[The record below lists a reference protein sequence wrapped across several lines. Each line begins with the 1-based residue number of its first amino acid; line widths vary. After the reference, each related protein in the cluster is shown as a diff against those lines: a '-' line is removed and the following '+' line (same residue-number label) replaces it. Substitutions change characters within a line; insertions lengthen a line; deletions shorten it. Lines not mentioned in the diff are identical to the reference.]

1 MVRMAPTHQHPIPN
15 PLGEHASARGTAIVS
30 PRKELAVSPAD
41 LSTGPLSLVERFQT
55 LLAVAGSITSCRDPE
70 ELFRRLA
77 RQLQRVV
84 RFDRLAL
91 VLLRPER
98 SVTSARVLE
107 TSGTG
112 FTTLP
117 ECPVDGTHSGWVIET
132 QQPLV
137 VPDTAVETR
146 WPRAMAELQGH
157 GIVSFCGLPLTS
169 AHRRIGT
176 LGFGSREPATYTA
189 ADVAFLGEVAKLV
202 AVAVDNALT
211 FDEAQA
217 TERKLSTERD
227 HLRLLLEVT
236 NAMVSNLDLPG
247 LVDAISSSLERA
259 IPHEFAALALHDK
272 DSGELV
278 VHPAAAKS
286 GDGRRHV
293 GKRFTGSAAGEAFTA
308 RRTLIFG
315 EDDLTGRFADTAAA
329 MREAGIRSVCAV
341 PLVVGDRGL
350 GTLTVGT
357 LQPDAFTPA
366 WVAMIEAGPRQAAVA
381 VANTPAFPGVPP
393 PTETLAPPPP
403 LLASEIRTDHPFAEI
418 VGESRPLRDALRQVE
433 TVAPTDATV
442 LVLGE
447 TGTGKELIARAIH
460 DRSGRRGRTF

>member
-1 MVRMAPTHQHPIPN
+1 MKAGRCSRSEMETAGAAPD
-15 PLGEHASARGTAIVS
+15 GSSG
-30 PRKELAVSPAD
+30 PR
-41 LSTGPLSLVERFQT
+41 SLVERFQA
-55 LLAVAGSITSCRDPE
+55 LLAVAESIPSCRDPE
-70 ELFRRLA
+70 ELFRGLA
-77 RQLQRVV
+77 RHLQRVV
-84 RFDRLAL
+84 RFDGLGL
-91 VLLRPER
+91 VLLEPER
-98 SVTSARVLE
+98 DVTSARVLE
-107 TSGTG
+107 TTGTG

-157 GIVSFCGLPLTS
+157 GIVSFCSLPLTS

-176 LGFGSREPATYTA
+176 LGFGSRAPATYTA
-189 ADVAFLGEVAKLV
+189 ADLAFLGEVAKLV
-202 AVAVDNALT
+202 AVAVDNAVN

-217 TERKLSTERD
+217 MERKLSTERD

-278 VHPAAAKS
+278 VHAAAAKS

-315 EDDLTGRFADTAAA
+315 EDDLTGRFTDTAAA
-329 MREAGIRSVCAV
+329 MREAGIRSLFAV
-341 PLVVGDRGL
+341 PLVVGGRGL
-350 GTLTVGT
+350 GS
-357 LQPDAFTPA
+357 
-366 WVAMIEAGPRQAAVA
+366 
-381 VANTPAFPGVPP
+381 
-393 PTETLAPPPP
+393 LAPGHLPPH
-403 LLASEIRTDHPFAEI
+403 T
-418 VGESRPLRDALRQVE
+418 
-433 TVAPTDATV
+433 
-442 LVLGE
+442 
-447 TGTGKELIARAIH
+447 
-460 DRSGRRGRTF
+460 